1 MKIEHFAFNVA
12 EPVAQAKWL
21 CENLGFTVKF
31 AMKAP
36 PYTHFIADETGQVML
51 EMYNNPVNEV
61 PDYHQQNPLIMHVA
75 FVSSDP
81 YSDCEKLERAGA
93 TKVDE
98 VNLPD
103 GSLLIMMKD
112 PWGVSLQLCKR
123 GSPMI

>member
-12 EPVAQAKWL
+12 DPVAHAKWL
-21 CENLGFTVKF
+21 CDTLGFTVKF
-31 AMKAP
+31 AMKDH

-51 EMYNNPVNEV
+51 EMYNNPADAV
-61 PDYHQQNPLIMHVA
+61 PDYHNQDPLIMHVA
-75 FVSSDP
+75 FVSANP
-81 YSDCEKLERAGA
+81 YKDCATLEQAGA

-112 PWGVSLQLCKR
+112 PWGLSLQLCKR
-123 GSPMI
+123 GNPMI